1 MKISSAARRQLV
13 VLAAL
18 AGVLILALVRSGRNV
33 PAPVAPSGS
42 TRVGAADTEESASR
56 GRGRGEAKKANADDV
71 PVITRQ
77 DLDSVGSATGTS
89 ARNIFDFPSPTP
101 PPTPTPAPPPAP
113 VCGDPRFLGPCPP
126 PPPPPTPAPPDIPFK
141 FIGTFGPKDQPI
153 AVLVAGDKIVNARAG
168 DTVFERFVIKKVGY
182 ESIDVGFIGR
192 WTEVRRLP
200 IAP

>member
-1 MKISSAARRQLV
+1 VKISSAARRQLAI
-13 VLAAL
+13 LAVL

-33 PAPVAPSGS
+33 PAPAARAVS
-42 TRVGAADTEESASR
+42 TGVRAGDAEESASR
-56 GRGRGEAKKANADDV
+56 GRGRGDAKKANADDV

-200 IAP
+200 IVP

>member
-1 MKISSAARRQLV
+1 MKISSAARRQLAI
-13 VLAAL
+13 LAVL

-33 PAPVAPSGS
+33 PAPAARAVS
-42 TRVGAADTEESASR
+42 TGVRAGDAEESASR
-56 GRGRGEAKKANADDV
+56 GRGRGDAKKANADDV

-101 PPTPTPAPPPAP
+101 PPT
-113 VCGDPRFLGPCPP
+113 
-126 PPPPPTPAPPDIPFK
+126 PTPAPPDIPFK